1 MIVKQILNILN
12 RKEKLSI
19 VYLLLLSFINIIVET
34 LTIGSIIPL
43 VTSILS
49 FERIEEN
56 YYVKFVTNFF
66 FEETN
71 KQNFLILLAYFIIV
85 LISIKTLA
93 EILIVSFKSKI
104 QNNLNV
110 YFQKNLLKKF
120 LNEDWKFHLKHDS
133 SSLVRQITHEIGY
146 IVGRLILPMIE
157 IVIDIILILS
167 FLILLII
174 YNLEIALIA
183 FTLLVSSLFFLNF
196 FSRRQVKKISN
207 KKIFLIYIFI

>member
-1 MIVKQILNILN
+1 MSTFKNLSKKNFLKLIFIQILNILN

-110 YFQKNLLKKF
+110 YFQK
-120 LNEDWKFHLKHDS
+120 
-133 SSLVRQITHEIGY
+133 
-146 IVGRLILPMIE
+146 
-157 IVIDIILILS
+157 
-167 FLILLII
+167 I
-174 YNLEIALIA
+174 Y
-183 FTLLVSSLFFLNF
+183 
-196 FSRRQVKKISN
+196 
-207 KKIFLIYIFI
+207 

>member
-66 FEETN
+66 F
-71 KQNFLILLAYFIIV
+71 
-85 LISIKTLA
+85 
-93 EILIVSFKSKI
+93 
-104 QNNLNV
+104 
-110 YFQKNLLKKF
+110 
-120 LNEDWKFHLKHDS
+120 
-133 SSLVRQITHEIGY
+133 
-146 IVGRLILPMIE
+146 
-157 IVIDIILILS
+157 
-167 FLILLII
+167 
-174 YNLEIALIA
+174 
-183 FTLLVSSLFFLNF
+183 
-196 FSRRQVKKISN
+196 
-207 KKIFLIYIFI
+207 

>member
-104 QNNLNV
+104 QNNLN
-110 YFQKNLLKKF
+110 FIFKKF
-120 LNEDWKFHLKHDS
+120 IKKILNED
-133 SSLVRQITHEIGY
+133 
-146 IVGRLILPMIE
+146 
-157 IVIDIILILS
+157 
-167 FLILLII
+167 
-174 YNLEIALIA
+174 
-183 FTLLVSSLFFLNF
+183 
-196 FSRRQVKKISN
+196 
-207 KKIFLIYIFI
+207 